1 MACTC
6 YQDLGPVNNPSIV
19 VGAILPYSC
28 PEGCMGFCT
37 YVAQMVGG
45 VMTWVLSS
53 STCTAS
59 TTPIPSIPIPR
70 TPTPVG
76 CAAASIP
83 MDLNLRRGWAAIA
96 FGNNILVAIAG
107 KVDNTTLT
115 SNSAAYST
123 DNGISWTNTVLPGD
137 YNWISVVYVGE
148 DLGFFAIAIDG
159 KTATNTGMQA
169 NWTNNNPLPSGYSW
183 KKIVYNDINKTF
195 SAISNG
201 YDDGYNPRQNISNKL
216 AYRKHGNSGWTLLTL
231 PSLANWQDLIY
242 QDGVYV
248 AIGYNGEAITS
259 KNPASDSFPSFR
271 APGITPP
278 SDGFYRAVAYSKD
291 LATITATGDSGVCA
305 VSTNFGEIWSRHS
318 RSSSSAVYS
327 LAFGNGYFFCVTQD
341 GKVERSTDGVN
352 WESFTPS
359 NKVTNIGSTI
369 FSGGFFYHVQYD
381 FASTFPDGV
390 KFACESAPTTPTPTP
405 TPTPTNTFNVV
416 NDGSGAYLINGQTNL
431 TITLTEGISYTFNI
445 NAPGHPFLIKTV
457 KSTGIENSYNIG
469 VINNGAENGIITFD
483 VPYDAPS
490 ILYYNCQFHASMA
503 GNINIINAT
512 PTPSTQSVKN
522 FGVRCAISGDG
533 STMIAV
539 QSNLDSDTA
548 FIYKFISN
556 AWILYQEINHA
567 TTLNNFIL
575 MSCAIDNTGNR
586 IIIGYTHTEIDI
598 NSQAERT
605 CSLYVYAITDIRP
618 AFYERE
624 AILNPGIAL
633 TSISEYGASCA
644 LSESG
649 DRIIVSLP
657 KLALQK
663 TDGTVGNAGA
673 LYYYKR
679 TGVSWRLDSQLKVRE
694 PQKNDYLGRET
705 SCAISGRTSVG
716 LGGISNRNLV
726 AVFDLTAPS
735 TIVPDS
741 LMVGDKYGSTVKISQ
756 DGLTAM
762 LAAAGHLQKAGSVY
776 IYSRNQNEVFYDY
789 ITVNAEDQSSND
801 RFGSALATTANSNTI
816 IIGADNADE
825 KGAVYV
831 FRGSG
836 KLWAQTQK
844 LTTTTSYSNQLGYSL
859 SIAPT
864 GSYLYVGAPADSPS
878 GAVYVFKSVNNN
890 YISLSKMVP
899 SDAATFINMSFGF
912 SIASATSYDQRFER
926 IICVGAPDR
935 SDRDGA
941 VYVFG
946 QISDTVNELF
956 KIGHPYRLMATSF
969 GKSVLLSSDGRYL
982 FIGAPGQDSNLGT
995 VFVYTYNQARQ
1006 EMAFAY
1012 SLSPSLPGF
1021 FGDKLSLSADNRYL
1035 YVSAANTDW
1044 NMQTNNGAAYVY
1056 RLEEGTI
1063 SSKYTLCNILLSDR
1077 QNIDELFGYDISA
1090 DLRGKSVIVGA
1101 PGGLNS
1107 RGLSYIFRKSNFYLK
1122 NIYSSESTNTAEFG
1136 NTIVNDDDM
1145 YRVLIGASKD
1155 QVNGRVYY
1163 YKRES
1168 SIWTKQQQILPGIPS
1183 TLNDSDFG
1191 CSIDADYYLLS
1202 MVVGYKG
1209 YSGDYLRG
1217 GVAIVYMNIE
1227 DSWEASHYLRPDD
1240 PCVDSRFGTSL
1251 AMSGDANMI
1260 AVGATGSLNAFG
1272 QQVGAIYLYYLNGT
1286 YPLIARFSPSE
1297 LTLNSEFGSTCSMTK
1312 DGTRLIVGAPNQGFN
1327 GSTGIGEVFTYEL
1340 IGGEWAYKQKIISGL
1355 LPINQIYEPFRFGH
1369 RVKYGQNGKIA
1380 VVSSQATVNNVIT
1393 TGDIFIFRSDSE
1405 NTLVLESHI
1414 TPPIGAFFDMS
1425 RSLAFGESIAISE
1438 DENTILIGSPKD
1450 YEGGSILR
1458 FDYINNM
1465 WIQTAKFKGDMTT
1478 NRGLGVA
1485 ASISADK
1492 NFIVGGAS
1500 AEGTVGNLVV
1510 YSAD

>member
-1 MACTC
+1 
-6 YQDLGPVNNPSIV
+6 
-19 VGAILPYSC
+19 
-28 PEGCMGFCT
+28 MGFCT
-37 YVAQMVGG
+37 YVAQLVGG
-45 VMTWVLSS
+45 INTWVLKS
-53 STCTAS
+53 STCAAS
-59 TTPIPSIPIPR
+59 TTPTPTPLTPSPT

-76 CAAASIP
+76 CAATSSP
-83 MDLNLRRGWAAIA
+83 MNLNLRRGWTSIA
-96 FGNNILVAIAG
+96 SGNNILVAIAG

-123 DNGISWTNTVLPGD
+123 DNGISWVNTVLPGE

-148 DLGFFAIAIDG
+148 DLGFLAIAIDG
-159 KTATNTGMQA
+159 HTATNTGTQA
-169 NWTNNNPLPSGYSW
+169 NWSNNNPLPTGYSW
-183 KKIVYNDINKTF
+183 KKIIYNNINRTF
-195 SAISNG
+195 YVISNG
-201 YDDGYNPRQNISNKL
+201 YNDGYNPSQNVSNKL
-216 AYRKHGNSGWTLLTL
+216 ASRKHGTSGWIMVTL
-231 PSLANWQDLIY
+231 PTLANWQDILY
-242 QDGVYV
+242 QDGVYIAV
-248 AIGYNGEAITS
+248 GYNGEAIVS
-259 KNPASDSFPSFR
+259 KRPADEPYPSFN
-271 APGITPP
+271 TQSSMP
-278 SDGFYRAVAYSKD
+278 SDGFYRAVAFSKD
-291 LATITATGDSGVCA
+291 LSTVLKAGIFTATGDSGVCA
-305 VSTNFGEIWSRHS
+305 VSTNLGESWSRAS
-318 RSSSSAVYS
+318 RTSSSAVYS
-327 LAFGNGYFFCVTQD
+327 LAFGNEYFVCVTQG
-341 GKVERSTDGVN
+341 GKVERSRNGVN
-352 WESFTPS
+352 WESLAPS

-381 FASTFPDGV
+381 FAGTFPDGV
-390 KFACESAPTTPTPTP
+390 KLACESAPTPTPITPTPTP
-405 TPTPTNTFNVV
+405 TPTPTITFNVV
-416 NDGSGAYLINGQTNL
+416 NSGSGAYLINGQSNPTISL
-431 TITLTEGISYTFNI
+431 TKGITYTFNI

-457 KSTGIENSYNIG
+457 KSTGTADTYNIG
-469 VINNGAENGIITFD
+469 VINNGIDNGILTFE
-483 VPYDAPS
+483 VPDDAPT

-503 GNINIINAT
+503 GNINILGATPT
-512 PTPSTQSVKN
+512 PTPSTLTVKN

-548 FIYKFISN
+548 FVYKFINN
-556 AWILYQEINHA
+556 AWVLYQEINHA
-567 TTLNNFIL
+567 TNLNNFIL
-575 MSCAIDNTGNR
+575 MSCAIDNTGDR
-586 IIIGYTHTEIDI
+586 IIIGYTHTEEDTMEP
-598 NSQAERT
+598 ADRT

-624 AILNPGIAL
+624 AVLNPGITL

-644 LSESG
+644 ISESG
-649 DRIIVSLP
+649 DRVVVSLP

-663 TDGTVGNAGA
+663 ADGTVSNAGTM
-673 LYYYKR
+673 YYYKR
-679 TGVSWRLDSQLKVRE
+679 SGVSWRLDSQLKVRE
-694 PQKNDYLGRET
+694 PQQNDYLGRET
-705 SCAISGRTSVG
+705 SCALSGRTSVA

-726 AVFDLTAPS
+726 AIFDLTAPS
-735 TIVPDS
+735 TLIPDN
-741 LMVGDKYGSTVKISQ
+741 LMTGDKLGSTVKISQ

-762 LAAAGHLQKAGSVY
+762 LVATGHLQKAGSVY

-789 ITVNAEDQSSND
+789 VTVNAEDQSSND
-801 RFGSALATTANSNTI
+801 RFGSALATTENTNTM

-836 KLWAQTQK
+836 KVWTQTQK
-844 LTTTTSYSNQLGYSL
+844 LETTTSYSNKLGYSI
-859 SIAPT
+859 SMAPS
-864 GSYLYVGAPADSPS
+864 GSYFYVGAPADSPA
-878 GAVYVFKSVNNN
+878 GAVYVYKSVNNN

-899 SDAATFINMSFGF
+899 SDANTFINMQFGA
-912 SIASATSYDQRFER
+912 SITSSTSYDQRFEKLV
-926 IICVGAPDR
+926 CVGAPNR
-935 SDRDGA
+935 SDHDGI

-946 QISDTVNELF
+946 QIGDTINELF
-956 KIGHPYRLMATSF
+956 KIGHPFRLTSTSF

-995 VFVYTYNQARQ
+995 VFVYVYNPARQ

-1012 SLSPSLPGF
+1012 SISPSLPGL
-1021 FGDKLSLSADNRYL
+1021 FGDRLSLSADNRYL
-1035 YVSAANTDW
+1035 YVSAAYTDW
-1044 NMQTNNGAAYVY
+1044 NMQINNGAVYVY
-1056 RLEEGTI
+1056 KLEVGMV
-1063 SSKYTLCNILLSDR
+1063 SSKYTLCNVLLSDH
-1077 QNIDELFGYDISA
+1077 QNIDELFGSDMSA
-1090 DLRGKSVIVGA
+1090 DLHGGSVLVGA

-1107 RGLSYIFRKSNFYLK
+1107 RGLSYIFRKSNLYLK
-1122 NIYSSESTNTAEFG
+1122 NIYSSESTNTAEFSSI
-1136 NTIVNDDDM
+1136 IVNDDDM
-1145 YRVLIGASKD
+1145 YRVLIGAPKD
-1155 QVNGRVYY
+1155 QVNGRIYY

-1168 SIWTKQQQILPGIPS
+1168 SIWTMKQQILPGIPS

-1240 PCVDSRFGTSL
+1240 PCVDGRFGTSL

-1327 GSTGIGEVFTYEL
+1327 GSTGIGEVFAFEL
-1340 IGGEWAYKQKIISGL
+1340 IGGEWAYKQKVISGL
-1355 LPINQIYEPFRFGH
+1355 LPISQIYEPFRFGH
-1369 RVKYGQNGKIA
+1369 RVKYGQNGRIA

-1405 NTLVLESHI
+1405 NNLVLESHI

-1438 DENTILIGSPKD
+1438 DENTILIGSPRD

-1465 WIQTAKFKGDMTT
+1465 WIQTAKYKGDITT

-1492 NFIVGGAS
+1492 KFIIGGAS